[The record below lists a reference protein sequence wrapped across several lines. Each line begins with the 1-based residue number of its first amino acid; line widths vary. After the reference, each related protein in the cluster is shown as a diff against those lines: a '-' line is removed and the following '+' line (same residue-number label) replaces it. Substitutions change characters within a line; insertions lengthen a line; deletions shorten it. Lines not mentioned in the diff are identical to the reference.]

1 MWLLIVL
8 CFALIAGLGYTVFQ
22 RQGDNLKG
30 LRWIAVAA
38 IQAFVLCLL
47 LVMLWRPALRVTAL
61 KPQQNVIAVV
71 VDDSRSML
79 LKQDAGTRVDAAKQ
93 LLNSGL
99 LDKLKS
105 RFQVRVYRAGA
116 NLERIQNLEAVT
128 GSQNTTHLGGAMKQM
143 MEESASL
150 PIGAV
155 VLLTDGSD
163 NAGGL
168 EADTLGEIRRRRI
181 PIHTVGF
188 GAEQIGRAHV

>member
-8 CFALIAGLGYTVFQ
+8 CLGLVAGIGYSVFQ
-22 RQGDNLKG
+22 RQGENLKG
-30 LRWIAVAA
+30 PRWIVVAA
-38 IQAFVLCLL
+38 LQAFVLCLL

-79 LKQDAGTRVDAAKQ
+79 LKQDTGSRVDAVKQ

-99 LDKLKS
+99 LDKLKD
-105 RFQVRVYRAGA
+105 RFQVRIYRAGA
-116 NLERIQNLEAVT
+116 NLERIQNLDAVT
-128 GSQNTTHLGGAMKQM
+128 GTQNTTHLGGAMKQM

-155 VLLTDGSD
+155 VLLYPDARRVAERVSEGTPLL
-163 NAGGL
+163 L
-168 EADTLGEIRRRRI
+168 E
-181 PIHTVGF
+181 
-188 GAEQIGRAHV
+188 GALR